1 MITVDCRDIPSLK
14 SSLAIFTSDRVG
26 AMPALKIH
34 EFVLAPI
41 EDEDID
47 PTKVIQAIK
56 IFLESIAVDK
66 HFAVIR
72 KKDTISVVSIDDYK
86 LEIKPSPTD
95 QFFSCVHCGHVT
107 PYETVHN
114 THMKIH
120 YL

>member
-1 MITVDCRDIPSLK
+1 MITVNCRDMPSLK
-14 SSLAIFTSDRVG
+14 SPLAIFTSDRVG
-26 AMPALKIH
+26 AVPALKIN
-34 EFVLAPI
+34 EFVLSPI

-47 PTKVIQAIK
+47 PAEVIQAIK
-56 IFLESIAVDK
+56 IFLESIAIDK

-72 KKDTISVVSIDDYK
+72 KEDTISVVSIDDYN
-86 LEIKPSPTD
+86 LEIKSGPTD